1 MLTDARSG
9 ELKRKKALI
18 RVLDSI
24 SLDCC
29 SMRGSIPLS
38 SAKLNKMSDKEALQ
52 KIVYMVNDYV
62 NFADHVSP
70 MNLIDDLIKFLEQI
84 K

>member
-1 MLTDARSG
+1 
-9 ELKRKKALI
+9 
-18 RVLDSI
+18 
-24 SLDCC
+24 
-29 SMRGSIPLS
+29 MRGSIPLS